1 MSFRSG
7 ATIVKETSLSPWLV
21 IVKSVSED
29 PPPYTHKKNHHQNLP
44 KLTIK
49 KSWDSVFFFVLNT
62 CAITYLT
69 NKIYNA
75 IRYYSSL
82 NNYS

>member
-29 PPPYTHKKNHHQNLP
+29 PPPLHTQKNHHQNLP
-44 KLTIK
+44 KLTVTTAGIQF
-49 KSWDSVFFFVLNT
+49 SFFSRIHARLLILQT
-62 CAITYLT
+62 KYTMQLDT
-69 NKIYNA
+69 T
-75 IRYYSSL
+75 RH
-82 NNYS
+82 

>member
-29 PPPYTHKKNHHQNLP
+29 PPQLTHTKKSSSKPSKINSN
-44 KLTIK
+44 
-49 KSWDSVFFFVLNT
+49 KSWDSVFFFVLKT

>member
-29 PPPYTHKKNHHQNLP
+29 PPPLTHKKKNHHQNLP
-44 KLTIK
+44 ELTVTKAGIQFSFLSRILARLLILQTK
-49 KSWDSVFFFVLNT
+49 YTMQLDT
-62 CAITYLT
+62 T
-69 NKIYNA
+69 
-75 IRYYSSL
+75 RH
-82 NNYS
+82 